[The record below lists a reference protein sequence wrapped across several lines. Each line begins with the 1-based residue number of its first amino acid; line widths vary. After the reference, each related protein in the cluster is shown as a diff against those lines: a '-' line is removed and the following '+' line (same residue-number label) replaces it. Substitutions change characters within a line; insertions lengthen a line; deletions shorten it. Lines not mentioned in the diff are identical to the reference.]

1 MPPKHRRPAGPG
13 MQITPRDIEGGVITL
28 RPYQDEDLTATVGSL
43 RRAGLSVPDDWES
56 SWPLREMISMQARQT
71 GKTWG
76 ISAEA
81 SIVCCTIPRARCITL
96 SASLR
101 QGAMNVQKD
110 AEVWRD
116 MNRLIR
122 RQFGQDSARPDK
134 DKLLITTPADDDKGR
149 LLDLDAIA
157 DLLESGKLIS
167 KFRWS
172 NAADNYASHEIWAA
186 NADTA
191 RGATAQRVFLDEAFT
206 VQDYR
211 EVDRAIRHCISRV
224 KGARYKK
231 KGTPPISSSHESWEA
246 LYEDDKVNYIPNA
259 RGNWRWTNAP
269 GGRGVPILRVSGWD
283 AELAGVV
290 SFDDITNQ
298 PTTVAE
304 KLANSSDREGDARE
318 IDLKFGSG
326 GDTLIPYSSL
336 TDARAHAMGGGMAF
350 DLGVIS
356 GLNELGDD
364 DLRAALR
371 SHVPAEWTKHCRP
384 GDAISFGH
392 DQSTS
397 DTEGRSNPAS
407 FTVAQEDGR
416 LVHTRLIVSWLSRF
430 PRVNEELMRMILG
443 DAMRA
448 GLNLRGMAVD
458 ASNEQFHA
466 ERLRT
471 IFGHLCTVELF
482 KNGEKAPS
490 GNMLMKEHLAKQYAQ
505 LFVDRLISLP
515 REGGHS
521 TEWVLTDHSLAI
533 NTPRGPDWRTS
544 KGRHFDTGCSGMLAV
559 QMLKGAPMPLEITPV
574 SAGSLRGVS
583 DVWDD
588 EHDDPTF
595 LPPVPSAADPIF

>member
-1 MPPKHRRPAGPG
+1 MPAKRKAAAAPG
-13 MQITPRDIEGGVITL
+13 VMIKAREIEGGVISL
-28 RPYQDEDLTATVGSL
+28 RPYQDEDLTATVGCL
-43 RRAGLSVPDDWES
+43 RRAGLAVPDEWHD
-56 SWPLREMISMQARQT
+56 SWTLREMISMQARQT

-81 SIVCCTIPRARCITL
+81 SIVCCTIQRARCITL

-101 QGAMNVQKD
+101 QGAMNIQKD

-116 MNRLIR
+116 VHKLIR
-122 RQFGQDSARPDK
+122 RQFGQDSNRADK
-134 DKLLITTPADDDKGR
+134 DKLLISSPADDDKGR

-157 DLLESGKLIS
+157 DLLESGKLIT

-206 VQDYR
+206 VPDYR
-211 EVDRAIRHCISRV
+211 EVVRAIRHCISRV
-224 KGARYKK
+224 KGARFKQ

-246 LYEDDKVNYIPNA
+246 LYEDDKVNYTPNP
-259 RGNWRWTNAP
+259 RGNWRFTNAP

-283 AELAGVV
+283 AELAGVI
-290 SFDDITNQ
+290 SYDDITNQ
-298 PTTVAE
+298 VTTVAE

-336 TDARAHAMGGGMAF
+336 TEARASELGGGMAF
-350 DLGVIS
+350 DLGAIS
-356 GLNELGDD
+356 GLNDLSDD
-364 DLRAALR
+364 ELRAALR
-371 SHVPAEWTKHCRP
+371 ARVPAEWTKHCRP
-384 GDAISFGH
+384 GDALGFGH

-443 DAMRA
+443 DAKRA

-466 ERLRT
+466 DRLRT
-471 IFGHLCTVELF
+471 IFGHLLTVELF
-482 KNGEKAPS
+482 KNGEKAPA

-505 LFVDRLISLP
+505 LFVDHLITLP
-515 REGGHS
+515 REGGQS

-559 QMLKGAPMPLEITPV
+559 QILKGAPMPLEIT
-574 SAGSLRGVS
+574 GVS
-583 DVWDD
+583 TGLNRRAVNDLDD
-588 EHDDPTF
+588 DDDDPNF
-595 LPPVPSAADPIF
+595 LPPQPAGADGIF